1 MAKKN
6 ETTPVVNDE
15 TTPVDQFRLQDPSL
29 SELDQLKQMEKDLKE
44 KIKAAKAA
52 AKGVKAVKEAKGEMI
67 RFTNKA
73 GETIQGKGVLYYVV
87 RHGGRL
93 HYKESTAVEKMTPE
107 EIEAWKASQVKTDI
121 TA

>member
-6 ETTPVVNDE
+6 ETTLVENNE
-15 TTPVDQFRLQDPSL
+15 TTLVDQL
-29 SELDQLKQMEKDLKE
+29 SELDLLKQQEKDLKE

-73 GETIQGKGVLYYVV
+73 GEI
-87 RHGGRL
+87 
-93 HYKESTAVEKMTPE
+93 
-107 EIEAWKASQVKTDI
+107 I
-121 TA
+121 